1 MHQSVIPT
9 EHHSSRIGGFS
20 KFALGHHVV
29 FLVSELAFEGS
40 STVVRQVTCMARCS
54 VALRR
59 SAWSGQNPR
68 GAGLDVPV
76 AEGLLRFSFVGVG
89 HPRTEVELGYTFGIL
104 VINLALADLIPG
116 T

>member
-76 AEGLLRFSFVGVG
+76 AEGLLRFAFVGVG